1 MESIYNQVVHTVLM
15 MTSLCGTPGTGKT
28 TTSDRLRADG
38 LNVVGLT
45 ELIKDL
51 GADEGSDPGTG
62 ELIVDLGVLRTV
74 LEDWAGRTK
83 GDIMV
88 EGHLSYLVPA
98 SLVLLF
104 RTDPN
109 LVLNRLLARGY
120 PEEKARENAE
130 AEAVSY
136 LLFKCMEREREAL
149 SGKDWTELP
158 EGCPVVLE
166 TDTTEMG
173 PAEQAEWVRSM
184 VGARKEKRYIDML
197 PFRPPVVDWIEV
209 VSGWY

>member
-1 MESIYNQVVHTVLM
+1 MI
-15 MTSLCGTPGTGKT
+15 TSLCGTPGTGKT
-28 TTSDRLRADG
+28 TTSALLRADG
-38 LNVVGLT
+38 LKVIALT

-51 GADEGSDPGTG
+51 KADEGTDPGTG
-62 ELIVDLGVLRTV
+62 ELIVDLGFLRTA
-74 LEDWAGRTK
+74 LEGWAGRTQ

-88 EGHLSYLVPA
+88 EGHLSYLAPA

-109 LVLNRLLARGY
+109 VVLDRLLARGY
-120 PEEKARENAE
+120 SEEKARENAE

-136 LLFKCMEREREAL
+136 LLFECMGQEKEAL
-149 SGKDWTELP
+149 SGMDWTALP
-158 EGCPVVLE
+158 EDCPVVLE
-166 TDTTEMG
+166 VDATFMG
-173 PAEQAEWVRSM
+173 PREQADWVKAM
-184 VGARKEKRYIDML
+184 IGARKEKRYIDML

>member
-1 MESIYNQVVHTVLM
+1 MI
-15 MTSLCGTPGTGKT
+15 TSLCGTPGTGKT
-28 TTSDRLRADG
+28 TTSALLRADG
-38 LNVVGLT
+38 LKVIALT

-51 GADEGSDPGTG
+51 KADEGTDPGTG
-62 ELIVDLGVLRTV
+62 ELIVDLGFLRTA
-74 LEDWAGRTK
+74 LEGWAGRTQ

-88 EGHLSYLVPA
+88 EGHLSYLAPA

-109 LVLNRLLARGY
+109 VILDRLLARGY
-120 PEEKARENAE
+120 SEEKARENAE

-136 LLFKCMEREREAL
+136 LLFECMGQEKEAL
-149 SGKDWTELP
+149 SGMDWTALP
-158 EGCPVVLE
+158 EDCPVVLE
-166 TDTTEMG
+166 VDATFMG
-173 PAEQAEWVRSM
+173 PREQADWVKAM
-184 VGARKEKRYIDML
+184 IGARKEKRYIDML